1 MPLIWQVDRL
11 KRILAMSLIGGC
23 SAQPDLLT
31 RSRTSVGAPQLGHVA
46 AVPSLLSR
54 QYGQV

>member
-23 SAQPDLLT
+23 SAQPDLVT
-31 RSRTSVGAPQLGHVA
+31 RTRTSVGAPQFGHDA
-46 AVPSLLSR
+46 PLPSPGSL
-54 QYGQV
+54 Q